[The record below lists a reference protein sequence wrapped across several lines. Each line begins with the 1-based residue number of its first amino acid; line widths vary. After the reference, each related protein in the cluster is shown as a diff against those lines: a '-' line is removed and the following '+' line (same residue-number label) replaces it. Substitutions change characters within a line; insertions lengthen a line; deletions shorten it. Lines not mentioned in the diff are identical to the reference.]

1 MPRKLA
7 LFLAFLPFVALAQ
20 YSPPPNY
27 PTQNSTTPFW
37 AAGLTS
43 NLAASGTT
51 ARVILSVP
59 TSSQAPQ
66 VQVNNTAASAVAYVV
81 CGSVAVVAAVG
92 SAGTATSSYPVAP
105 GSVIVMTPQAGSTHC
120 AAVLSTSTGTVYFT
134 PGAGQ

>member
-1 MPRKLA
+1 MLRKL
-7 LFLAFLPFVALAQ
+7 LFLAFLPLVAFAQ
-20 YSPPPNY
+20 YAPPPNY

-43 NLAASGTT
+43 NLASSTSS
-51 ARVILSVP
+51 ARVVLSVP

-81 CGSVAVVAAVG
+81 CAGSTVTAAVG

-120 AAVLSTSTGTVYFT
+120 AAILSTSTGTVYFT